1 MDTPSPFYTVP
12 IIAHR
17 LFGQQRYQGFS
28 IEPGF
33 PDDDNPFPRHD
44 RGPGFVVRGTLEADG
59 PPGID
64 RGVGTWRSWQEI
76 DAMFVA
82 DPTVDASDGTTVN
95 DLWASSGI
103 RFELVERID
112 AQTSSGLAR
121 VLPAD
126 SRLRDAIIYP
136 LRRPGA
142 INLFL
147 VREIDGSWGYARR
160 SFPVRPDIIPLA
172 VVSDMRTRST
182 DPTNRWRLSLITL
195 AHELGHVLGLG
206 HVAFNDNV
214 MLGSGTRL
222 SSVDFH
228 LPQIAVCRSRAAFL
242 SGAVAP
248 PAGP

>member
-1 MDTPSPFYTVP
+1 MDAPSPLYTVP

-17 LFGQQRYQGFS
+17 LFGQRYRGFS

-33 PDDDNPFPRHD
+33 PDDGSPFPRHD
-44 RGPGFVVRGTLEADG
+44 RGPGFVVRGTLDADG
-59 PPGID
+59 PPDID
-64 RGVGTWRSWQEI
+64 RNHGTKRSWQEI
-76 DAMFVA
+76 DAMFIA
-82 DPTVDASDGTTVN
+82 DPSVDASDGTTVN
-95 DLWASSGI
+95 DLWESSGV

-121 VLPAD
+121 MLPAD
-126 SRLRDAIIYP
+126 ARLRDATINP

-147 VREIDGSWGYARR
+147 VHEIDGSWGYARR
-160 SFPVRPDIIPLA
+160 SYPARPDVIPLA
-172 VVSDMRTRST
+172 VVADMRTRT
-182 DPTNRWRLSLITL
+182 ADPAHRWRLSLITL

-206 HVAFNDNV
+206 HVAFADNV
-214 MLGSGTRL
+214 MRGQGTL
-222 SSVDFH
+222 STSIGLH
-228 LPQIAVCRSRAAFL
+228 LPQIAVCRSRAAYL